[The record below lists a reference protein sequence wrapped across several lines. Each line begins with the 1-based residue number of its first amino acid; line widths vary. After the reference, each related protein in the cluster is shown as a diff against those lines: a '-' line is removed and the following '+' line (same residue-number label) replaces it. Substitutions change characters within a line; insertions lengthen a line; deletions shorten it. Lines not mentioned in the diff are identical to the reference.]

1 MLDISR
7 GDDGSVRLRGRLDA
21 VQAEKQAEVFAAF
34 TGQCVLDCRELDYI
48 SSAGLGLLFGTHK
61 KLMGS
66 GGGLRLIN
74 LKPHIRELFG
84 IGGFDK
90 IFELE

>member
-1 MLDISR
+1 MRR
-7 GDDGSVRLRGRLDA
+7 GEDGTIALRGRLDA
-21 VQAEKQAEVFAAF
+21 VQAELLIDVFRRIV
-34 TGQCVLDCRELDYI
+34 TSCTIDLRELDYI
-48 SSAGLGLLFGTHK
+48 SSAGLGILFATHK
-61 KLMGS
+61 RLVDS
-66 GGGLRLIN
+66 GGALRLVN

>member
-1 MLDISR
+1 MFEMKR
-7 GDDGSVRLRGRLDA
+7 GEDGTIVLRGRLDA
-21 VQAEKQAEVFAAF
+21 VQAEPLIDVFRRIS
-34 TGQCVLDCRELDYI
+34 TSCTIDLRELDYI
-48 SSAGLGLLFGTHK
+48 SSAGLGILFATHK
-61 KLMGS
+61 RLVDS
-66 GGGLRLIN
+66 GGALRLVH

>member
-21 VQAEKQAEVFAAF
+21 VQAEKQAAAFAAVA
-34 TGQCVLDCRELDYI
+34 GQCVLDCRELDYI

-61 KLMGS
+61 RLVDA

-74 LKPHIRELFG
+74 LKPHIRELFA
-84 IGGFDK
+84 IAHFDS
-90 IFELE
+90 IFQLD

>member
-1 MLDISR
+1 MFEITR
-7 GDDGSVRLRGRLDA
+7 GENGDVLLRGRLDA
-21 VQAEKQAEVFAAF
+21 VQAERVADVFARISTTCTIDF
-34 TGQCVLDCRELDYI
+34 RELDYI
-48 SSAGLGLLFGTHK
+48 SSAGLGILFATHK
-61 KLMGS
+61 RLADV
-66 GGGLRLIN
+66 GGALHLVN

>member
-1 MLDISR
+1 MFEMKR
-7 GDDGSVRLRGRLDA
+7 GEDGTIVLRGRLDA
-21 VQAEKQAEVFAAF
+21 VQAELLIDVFRRIS
-34 TGQCVLDCRELDYI
+34 TSCTIDLRELDYI
-48 SSAGLGLLFGTHK
+48 SSAGLGILFATHK
-61 KLMGS
+61 RLVDS
-66 GGGLRLIN
+66 GGALRLVN

>member
-1 MLDISR
+1 MFEMKR
-7 GDDGSVRLRGRLDA
+7 GEDGTIALRGRLDA
-21 VQAEKQAEVFAAF
+21 VQAELLIDVFRRIV
-34 TGQCVLDCRELDYI
+34 TSCTIDLRELDYI
-48 SSAGLGLLFGTHK
+48 SSAGLGILFATHK
-61 KLMGS
+61 RLVDS
-66 GGGLRLIN
+66 GGALRLVN